1 MKLYTNGMGSWV
13 GTQAEAK
20 KAFGVTTSTEVP
32 TDKAALL
39 DFLNEKKVG
48 GATST
53 TDKLNEHIRAAVTAP
68 DTSTEYPRKPFTAAD
83 APVGDLRSRVYP
95 HGKPHQFTT
104 IRECAENASLTDLH
118 HAIIIYLERMDELIQ
133 ADKS

>member
-48 GATST
+48 NTVQLQPVGQNVQT
-53 TDKLNEHIRAAVTAP
+53 EP
-68 DTSTEYPRKPFTAAD
+68 TEYPRKPFTAAD
-83 APVGDLRSRVYP
+83 APVGDLNSRVYP

-118 HAIIIYLERMDELIQ
+118 HAIHIYLDRMDELIQ

>member
-13 GTQAEAK
+13 GTQSEAK

-48 GATST
+48 GA
-53 TDKLNEHIRAAVTAP
+53 AVTSP
-68 DTSTEYPRKPFTAAD
+68 DTTTEYPRKPFTAAD
-83 APVGDLRSRVYP
+83 APVGDLNSRVYP

-118 HAIIIYLERMDELIQ
+118 HAIHIYLERMDELIQ
-133 ADKS
+133 ANKS

>member
-48 GATST
+48 GA
-53 TDKLNEHIRAAVTAP
+53 AVTSP
-68 DTSTEYPRKPFTAAD
+68 DTPTEYPRKPFTAAD
-83 APVGDLRSRVYP
+83 APVGDLNSRVYP

-118 HAIIIYLERMDELIQ
+118 HAIHIYLERMDILIQ

>member
-1 MKLYTNGMGSWV
+1 MKLYTNGMGSWA

-20 KAFGVTTSTEVP
+20 KAFGVTTPTEVP

-48 GATST
+48 NTVQLQPVGQ
-53 TDKLNEHIRAAVTAP
+53 NVQ
-68 DTSTEYPRKPFTAAD
+68 TEPTGYPRSPFTEAD

-118 HAIIIYLERMDELIQ
+118 HAIHIYLERMDKLIQ

>member
-13 GTQAEAK
+13 GTQSEAK

-39 DFLNEKKVG
+39 DFLNENKVG
-48 GATST
+48 GA
-53 TDKLNEHIRAAVTAP
+53 AVTSP
-68 DTSTEYPRKPFTAAD
+68 DTTTEYPRKPFTAAD
-83 APVGDLRSRVYP
+83 APVGDLNSRVYP

-118 HAIIIYLERMDELIQ
+118 HAIHIYLERMDELIQ
-133 ADKS
+133 ANKS